1 MAISENKKPEAAGND
16 DVAKQTLAM
25 LTRIEK
31 NTAAM
36 AETLKSLDWKA
47 WVELRSNGL
56 IDEKSQAIK
65 LQK

>member
-1 MAISENKKPEAAGND
+1 MAISENKKDEGVSD
-16 DVAKQTLAM
+16 DIAKQTLAM
-25 LTRIEK
+25 LSRIEK

-36 AETLKSLDWKA
+36 TETLKSLDWKA
-47 WVELRSNGL
+47 WVELRSKGL